1 LQYTKTTK
9 TKTNIIKLNK
19 MAKKNKL
26 TKVELTKAQEVSTN
40 FNNVISQLGNMK
52 LIENDLLIK
61 AAQERAAVDAMKK
74 ELQEKYGSVD
84 IDLKTGE
91 YSESDKK
98 D

>member
-1 LQYTKTTK
+1 
-9 TKTNIIKLNK
+9 
-19 MAKKNKL
+19 MAKKKKI
-26 TKVELTKAQEVSTN
+26 TKDELSKAQEVSN
-40 FNNVISQLGNMK
+40 SFNNIVSQLGNIK

-61 AAQERAAVDAMKK
+61 AAQEKQGVEKLK
-74 ELQEKYGSVD
+74 QELLDKYGNVD